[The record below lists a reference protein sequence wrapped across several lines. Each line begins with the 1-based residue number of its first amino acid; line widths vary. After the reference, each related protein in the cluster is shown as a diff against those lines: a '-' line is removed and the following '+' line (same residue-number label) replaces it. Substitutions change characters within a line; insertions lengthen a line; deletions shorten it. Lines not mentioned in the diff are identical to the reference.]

1 MKFELLTPDHFQ
13 RLKPFFVNQQYELC
27 DYCLTNILAWSTD
40 EYRPHG
46 AIDGNSLIIAA
57 EYKTS
62 PADRHLILP
71 IAPPDRYPPVR
82 LHALALATGYDKY
95 WLTPESYIHQYGS
108 GEVENY
114 FHVREQPGCTDYIYR
129 TRDLIELAG
138 NKYAKKRNLINQ
150 FRAEYIT
157 PQKTAHEPITA
168 ANSMQCCD
176 FIEEW
181 CARRN
186 CEEKGDYWFACEKEA
201 ALNVIRNIE
210 EFDANGIIL
219 RIDGTINALGVASPL
234 TKNMGVLQFEKAFE
248 NIKGLYQYFDNLCC
262 RLLLH
267 GFSYVNKESDLN
279 IPGLIRSKKSYH
291 PLRYVKSYEL
301 TVKK

>member
-46 AIDGNSLIIAA
+46 AIDDNSLIIAA

-71 IAPPDRYPPVR
+71 IGPPDHYPPAR
-82 LHALALATGYDKY
+82 LHALAQATGYDKY
-95 WLTPESYIHQYGS
+95 WLTPESYISRYGTE
-108 GEVENY
+108 EVETY
-114 FHVREQPGCTDYIYR
+114 FFVREQKGCTDYIYR
-129 TRDLIELAG
+129 TSDLINLAG
-138 NKYAKKRNLINQ
+138 NKYAKKRNLIKQ
-150 FRAEYIT
+150 FTEEYIT
-157 PQKTAHEPITA
+157 SRRTVHEPITA
-168 ANSMQCCD
+168 KNSLQCLD

-181 CARRN
+181 CARRK
-186 CEEKGDYWFACEKEA
+186 CEEKGDYWFACEKDA

-210 EFDANGIIL
+210 RFDAKGIIL
-219 RIDGTINALGVASPL
+219 RIDGTINALAVASPL
-234 TKNMGVLQFEKAFE
+234 TRNMGVLQFEKAFE

-262 RLLLH
+262 RLLLKDYI
-267 GFSYVNKESDLN
+267 YVNKESDLN
-279 IPGLIRSKKSYH
+279 LPGLIQSKKSYH
-291 PLRYVKSYEL
+291 PIRYVKSYEMTL
-301 TVKK
+301 KK